1 MTTSA
6 ALGADHRPA
15 LSVIIPVYNEA
26 ARFGPH
32 IQSVLA
38 YLRTHYPAFELLIVD
53 DGSTDA
59 TTAVVAAAIDGEA
72 RARLISY
79 HPNRGKG
86 CAVRTGMAASQGD
99 KAVFLDADLS
109 TPIDEIPRAL
119 ELLEQADIVVGSRA
133 LPDLDIR
140 VRPPLYRRLAT
151 LLFDTVKH
159 VMVGLWRI
167 SDTQCGFKAFRG
179 EVGRALF
186 ARGKVDRFMFDVE
199 ILYLA
204 ERAGLRLREMPV
216 CWTDAPGS
224 KVRFWEGLISMI
236 RDLWRIRR
244 LHRGDIVI
252 QTREL

>member
-1 MTTSA
+1 VTTGSDYPA
-6 ALGADHRPA
+6 GGEPA
-15 LSVIIPVYNEA
+15 LSVIIPAYNEA

-38 YLRTHYPAFELLIVD
+38 YLRANYPAFELLVVD
-53 DGSTDA
+53 DGSADD
-59 TTAVVAAAIDGEA
+59 TAQVVAAALEGEA

-86 CAVRTGMAASQGD
+86 CAVRTGMAASHG
-99 KAVFLDADLS
+99 ARVVFLDADLS
-109 TPIDEIPRAL
+109 TPIEEIPRAL
-119 ELLEQADIVVGSRA
+119 RLLEDADIVVGSRA
-133 LPDLDIR
+133 LPDSDIR

-151 LLFDTVKH
+151 FIFDTVKH
-159 VMVGLWRI
+159 VMVGLWHV

-186 ARGKVDRFMFDVE
+186 ALGQVDRFMFDVE

-216 CWTDAPGS
+216 HWADAPGS
-224 KVRFWEGLISMI
+224 KVRFWEGLVSMM
-236 RDLWRIRR
+236 RDLWRIRQ
-244 LHRGDIVI
+244 LHRGAVA
-252 QTREL
+252 L